1 MFAEDIKA
9 LRQELSCSTREL
21 AVAVGVEQAVV
32 LAWEKGESFPTKKH
46 AERLAALRAE
56 GKGAIVRVP
65 RRGAPAT
72 PMAALADPALWT
84 LLRKLIAHP
93 ELRKA
98 TEQLAATYDDPA
110 QTK

>member
-1 MFAEDIKA
+1 MLAEEIKA

-21 AVAVGVEQAVV
+21 AVAVGVEQATV

-46 AERLAALRAE
+46 AERLAAVRAQ
-56 GKGAIVRVP
+56 GKSAIVRIS

-72 PMAALADPALWT
+72 PMAALADPELWT

-98 TEQLAATYDDPA
+98 ADQLAATYDDPA
-110 QTK
+110 ETK